1 MCKCVEGILEE
12 TSGKKESS
20 PTKPPKRIRDKGE
33 LENAPSSIKNVH
45 QWFLCADCVW
55 GSKLLTHYV
64 SFDPREPRWHFVDG
78 RWDDLTMITTRG
90 PQPEIQVRRG
100 LTSERR
106 RTHPWLFV
114 LLLLLLLLGST
125 WWGWTEFSVLFSG
138 PLNCSFLR
146 LHCPSQ
152 HFSSGEISA
161 FFERPASHVL
171 APVGPPAPP
180 PPLPG
185 APSWSPSGTVQPDC
199 SSWSTCLP

>member
-33 LENAPSSIKNVH
+33 LKNAPSSIKNVH
-45 QWFLCADCVW
+45 QWFLCADCAW
-55 GSKLLTHYV
+55 GSKLLTYYV
-64 SFDPREPRWHFVDG
+64 SFDPCEPRRHFVDE

-114 LLLLLLLLGST
+114 LLLLLLLLLEVPGGAEQNFQSCSLGLWTAVSSAYIALHST
-125 WWGWTEFSVLFSG
+125 FPLVKFQPSLRGQLPCPG
-138 PLNCSFLR
+138 PSRASCS
-146 LHCPSQ
+146 
-152 HFSSGEISA
+152 SS
-161 FFERPASHVL
+161 
-171 APVGPPAPP
+171 
-180 PPLPG
+180 
-185 APSWSPSGTVQPDC
+185 APSWSPFLEPFRHGPA
-199 SSWSTCLP
+199 WL